1 MDMPYYG
8 AEILLVEDSPSTAMA
23 YQSYLEEDHK
33 VVLANTGQEA
43 LEQLSGHD
51 FDMILLDVRLPDMSG
66 LDILEK
72 ISNSKTLPPVVVMTS
87 HGSVDVAVE
96 AMRLGAADF
105 LTKPFDKARLMV
117 TVKNILKGKRLVEI
131 VDDYEKTVSRESF
144 HEMIGS
150 CLPMQTVYHIIE
162 TASSSKASI
171 FITGESGTGKELCAT
186 AIHKESKRKDKPF
199 VALNCASIPRD
210 LLESEIFGHVKGA
223 FTGASSS
230 RDGAALNADGGTLFL
245 DELCELPLDLQSKLL
260 RFIQFGTFQPV
271 GSNKDIKVDVRF
283 VCATN
288 REPLDEI
295 EKGNFREDLYYRLNV
310 IPLQLPSLRERGRD
324 VLMIAERI
332 LKQYSKEEG
341 KQFEKLSAEVAN
353 KFLAYSWPGNVREL
367 CNVLRNIVVLNDGFI
382 VDISMLPSAL
392 SDSNAQANVVTERG
406 DLSNSIKPIMHGAK
420 PSYSSSDEIGGDT
433 IEPFWIEEKRIIER
447 AVELCNGNI
456 PKAAAFL
463 EISASTIYRKKA
475 QWDKQLQTH

>member
-1 MDMPYYG
+1 MDMPYYD
-8 AEILLVEDSPSTAMA
+8 AEILLVEDSPSTAIA
-23 YQSYLEEDHK
+23 YQSYLEQDYQ
-33 VVLANTGQEA
+33 VVVAYSGQEA
-43 LEQLSGHD
+43 LEKLANHQ

-66 LDILEK
+66 LDILGQIGE
-72 ISNSKTLPPVVVMTS
+72 SKTSPPVVVMTS

-105 LTKPFDKARLMV
+105 LTKPFDKARLLV
-117 TVKNILKGKRLVEI
+117 TVKNTLKGKRLVEI
-131 VDDYEKTVSRESF
+131 VDDYEKTVSRDSF

-171 FITGESGTGKELCAT
+171 FITGESGTGKELCAS
-186 AIHKESKRKDKPF
+186 AIHKESKRNEKPF

-230 RDGAALNADGGTLFL
+230 REGAALKADGGTLFL

-288 REPLDEI
+288 KEPLDEI
-295 EKGNFREDLYYRLNV
+295 EKGNFREDLFYRLNV
-310 IPLQLPSLRERGRD
+310 IPLQLPSLRERGKD
-324 VLMIAERI
+324 VLMIAERV
-332 LKQYSKEEG
+332 LSQYSKEED
-341 KQFEKLSAEVAN
+341 KQFDSLSSEVAAR
-353 KFLAYSWPGNVREL
+353 FLAYSWPGNVREL
-367 CNVLRNIVVLNDGFI
+367 CNVIRNIVVLNDGFVVN
-382 VDISMLPSAL
+382 VDMLPSAL
-392 SDSNAQANVVTERG
+392 LETAESKDDLTVIKKATEVT
-406 DLSNSIKPIMHGAK
+406 IKPSFQAQN
-420 PSYSSSDEIGGDT
+420 SESNT
-433 IEPFWIEEKRIIER
+433 IQPYWLEEKLIIER
-447 AVELCNGNI
+447 AIAICDGNI

-463 EISASTIYRKKA
+463 EISASTIYRKKV
-475 QWDKQLQTH
+475 QWEKHSQPV